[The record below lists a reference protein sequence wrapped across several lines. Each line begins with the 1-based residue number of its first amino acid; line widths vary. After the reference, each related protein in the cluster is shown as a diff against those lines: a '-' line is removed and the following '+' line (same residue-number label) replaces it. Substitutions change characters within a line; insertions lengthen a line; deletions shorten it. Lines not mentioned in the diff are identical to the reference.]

1 MLTKLG
7 KRLAGQAEQIGADE
21 LEADFDEDFAIGPG
35 GLHGLAPHLQTAYIS
50 LLVALK
56 AGAPHAAY
64 LAVFDNL
71 TDLSLSL
78 LRCLRHLRAKY
89 HRSEW
94 DPRGGC
100 RELAVILHTKDSSLP
115 VWPQSKRNPNL
126 RQDTVANP
134 EAKRHQEANR
144 LMFSKMGSRFTST
157 RFPFLQNP
165 GYLVS
170 APHPSN
176 CPSSSADTKYL
187 AGTLD
192 DIPECRVSLR
202 ELPHSNRGIRTG
214 LSVFAG
220 IFPLDAYLRL
230 GFLLRLG
237 ERKTPTLGTAR
248 ALIFQAIRP

>member
-64 LAVFDNL
+64 LAGFDNL

-115 VWPQSKRNPNL
+115 TRYSRKPRSEAGPGSEQADVLEDGIAL
-126 RQDTVANP
+126 RG
-134 EAKRHQEANR
+134 R
-144 LMFSKMGSRFTST
+144 L
-157 RFPFLQNP
+157 
-165 GYLVS
+165 
-170 APHPSN
+170 PS
-176 CPSSSADTKYL
+176 
-187 AGTLD
+187 
-192 DIPECRVSLR
+192 
-202 ELPHSNRGIRTG
+202 
-214 LSVFAG
+214 
-220 IFPLDAYLRL
+220 
-230 GFLLRLG
+230 
-237 ERKTPTLGTAR
+237 
-248 ALIFQAIRP
+248 